1 MTQLEQI
8 SLGVART
15 RLGGVTVVSD
25 APIRARRLSSGHV
38 DRQPFGR
45 IVSEMIRAIKIVG
58 DEKVPR
64 NTPRT
69 SLLPFTMY
77 THLFHRFFASYYPS
91 DMPLNVFHRGTAA
104 VRKSMWVYHHEKN
117 DIQEKHLSC
126 INYTFD
132 EKLYTNLYFKKNLK
146 TRLLIFF

>member
-77 THLFHRFFASYYPS
+77 THSFHLFWPRIIPPTCPLTFFIVALRP
-91 DMPLNVFHRGTAA
+91 F
-104 VRKSMWVYHHEKN
+104 EKVC
-117 DIQEKHLSC
+117 EC
-126 INYTFD
+126 IIT
-132 EKLYTNLYFKKNLK
+132 KRMTSKKNIYHVSIILLTKNCIRTYIFLK
-146 TRLLIFF
+146 I